1 MIRVHFWDRPDEAEA
16 PELEDSAIFRCSF
29 GTEIAADSEILV
41 KGRPTA
47 EDIATAPGLR
57 AVIVPFAGIPAETRE
72 LLLPLTNIEL
82 YNLHH
87 NAADT
92 AEMAI
97 ALYLAAAKR
106 IVPRDQALRRG
117 QWSEDSFLRGG
128 SPESVRAAGKRAVV
142 LGYGSIGQRIGRIC
156 EAMEMD
162 VVGIRRSGIFSEGV
176 RPLEEIDQLL
186 ENTDALFVALPLTPE
201 TKGLLDARRLA
212 LLPSNAIISN
222 IARGAIF
229 DEEALFTALRDGNIG
244 AAGID
249 VWWNYPNSDGPCFPS
264 RFPFQD
270 LPNVVMTPHVGGGSD
285 VSERERMHALSTL
298 IEAIAKGTPKTA
310 SKELGY

>member
-1 MIRVHFWDRPDEAEA
+1 M
-16 PELEDSAIFRCSF
+16 LEGSAVFRCSF
-29 GTEIAADSEILV
+29 GPLIASDTEILV
-41 KGRPTA
+41 KGRPA
-47 EDIATAPGLR
+47 ADDIEKAPGLR

-72 LLLPLTNIEL
+72 LLLLHPRIEL

-97 ALYLAAAKR
+97 ALYMAAAKR

-128 SPESVRAAGKRAVV
+128 SPESVRAAGKRALV

-162 VVGIRRSGIFSEGV
+162 VVGIRRSGPFSE
-176 RPLEEIDQLL
+176 RLHALAKIDQLL
-186 ENTDALFVALPLTPE
+186 PKTDALFVALPLTPE
-201 TKGLLDARRLA
+201 TKGLMDARRLA
-212 LLPSNAIISN
+212 LLPLNAIISN

-229 DEEALFTALRDGNIG
+229 DEEALFAALRDGKIG

-249 VWWNYPNSDGPCFPS
+249 VWWNYPKGDGACFPS
-264 RFPFQD
+264 SLPFQD

-298 IEAIAKGTPKTA
+298 IEAIAKGTAKSA
-310 SKELGY
+310 SKVLGY

>member
-1 MIRVHFWDRPDEAEA
+1 M
-16 PELEDSAIFRCSF
+16 
-29 GTEIAADSEILV
+29 
-41 KGRPTA
+41 
-47 EDIATAPGLR
+47 
-57 AVIVPFAGIPAETRE
+57 PFAGIPAETRE
-72 LLLPLTNIEL
+72 LMLLHPSIDL

-97 ALYLAAAKR
+97 ALYMAAAKR

-128 SPESVRAAGKRAVV
+128 SPESVRAAGKRALV
-142 LGYGSIGQRIGRIC
+142 LGYGSIGQRIGHIC

-162 VVGIRRSGIFSEGV
+162 VMGIKRAGPFSDRA
-176 RPLEEIDQLL
+176 RPLEELDPLL
-186 ENTDALFVALPLTPE
+186 PNTDALFVALPLTPQ
-201 TKGLLDARRLA
+201 TTGLMDARRLA
-212 LLPSNAIISN
+212 LLPSNAIIAN

-229 DEEALFTALRDGNIG
+229 DEAALYEILKDGKIG

-249 VWWNYPNSDGPCFPS
+249 VWWNYPKGDGACFPS
-264 RFPFQD
+264 SLPFQN

-285 VSERERMHALSTL
+285 VSERERWRALASL
-298 IEAIAKGTPKTA
+298 IEAIADGTAKPA